1 MPKTTDSKR
10 AVSTSFWEADRSAM
24 RYPSPLRYPGGKA
37 ILSEFLTDVI
47 DLNDLRDCTYFEP
60 YAGGAGAA
68 LSLLKNRVVPEIYLN
83 DADVRIYAFWR
94 AALHHAERF
103 VERIASVRLTITEW
117 RRQHEICAHP
127 SKHRLFDVGFAA
139 FYMNRCNRS
148 GVLTGSGP
156 IGGYEQ
162 SGTWRMGVRFYRE
175 TLAERILRFS
185 KMRGN
190 IHVFQQDAIDF
201 LKATLPRGRRRK
213 QVFVYI
219 DPPYVNNGQ
228 RLYLNAYKA
237 EDHKLLA
244 KYLRTQKTLPWIMSY
259 DDSALVRELYQPCKM
274 ALLPIRYSLQAKR
287 SAYEL
292 IIAPDNVVVPST
304 CRTGRDENPLLEI
317 A

>member
-1 MPKTTDSKR
+1 
-10 AVSTSFWEADRSAM
+10 M
-24 RYPSPLRYPGGKA
+24 RYSSPLRYPGGKA

-47 DLNDLRDCTYFEP
+47 DLNDLRGCVYFEP

-68 LSLLKNRVVPEIYLN
+68 LSLLKNRVVSEVYLN

-103 VERIASVRLTITEW
+103 VERIASVALTITEW

-127 SKHRLFDVGFAA
+127 SKYRLFDVGFAA

-162 SGTWRMGVRFYRE
+162 SGAWRMDVRFNRE
-175 TLAERILRFS
+175 ALAERVLRLS
-185 KMRGN
+185 RMRRN
-190 IHVFQQDAIDF
+190 IHVFQKDAIDF
-201 LKATLPRGRRRK
+201 LKATLPRGRGRK
-213 QVFVYI
+213 RIFVYL

-228 RLYLNAYKA
+228 QLYLNAYEA
-237 EDHKLLA
+237 EDHRGLA
-244 KYLRTQKTLPWIMSY
+244 KYLHNQKTPPWIMSY

-274 ALLPIRYSLQAKR
+274 AMMPIRYTLQTKR
-287 SAYEL
+287 SAHEL
-292 IIAPDNVVVPST
+292 IIAPDNVVVPSA
-304 CRTGRDENPLLEI
+304 CRMGRNESPLLEI
-317 A
+317 T